1 MKYFLI
7 AIIGFVNQLQ
17 AEIRVMDDNDV
28 THNFNS
34 PVSRIIS
41 LAPHATE
48 LLFAA
53 GATNQIIGT
62 VSFSDYPKVAKKI
75 PRIGD
80 YRKIDFEK
88 LLFLNPE
95 LVIYW
100 ESGNPA
106 EMIVEIKNLG
116 IPVFNLEPEEFTDV
130 SSALLRL
137 GSLLGT
143 ENHARL
149 QSDLFD
155 ASLVQLTHK
164 YNQSDSSTVT
174 VFYQVWDT
182 PLMTINK
189 QHIINGIIEFCGG
202 KNIFADLSNIAPHV
216 DIESILKK
224 NPDTIIT
231 GITEGRDNW
240 VKDWQQWQDLN
251 AVKNKHVH
259 GINADLIV
267 RQTPRILEGTERMC
281 KILQQVRNSS

>member
-1 MKYFLI
+1 M
-7 AIIGFVNQLQ
+7 AIIGFVSQLQ
-17 AEIRVMDDNDV
+17 AELRVMDDNDV
-28 THNFNS
+28 THHFNS

-62 VSFSDYPKVAKKI
+62 VSFSDYPKAAKKI

-88 LLFLNPE
+88 LLSLNPE

-100 ESGNPA
+100 ESGNPS
-106 EMIVEIKNLG
+106 EMIDEIKKLG
-116 IPVFNLEPEEFTDV
+116 VPVFNLEPEKFTDV

-137 GSLLGT
+137 GSLMGT
-143 ENHARL
+143 ENQARL

-155 ASLVQLTHK
+155 ASLAQLTHK
-164 YNQSDSSTVT
+164 YNQPDLSTVT

-251 AVKNKHVH
+251 AVKNQQVH

-267 RQTPRILEGTERMC
+267 RQTPRVLEGTEKMC
-281 KILQQVRNSS
+281 EILRQVRNSS